1 MGKVIDLKKEGSTD
15 WTEKESFE
23 YIHQYVRDFYM
34 YSEEEGSEP
43 SEDEM
48 NGFEVG
54 LISYLIN
61 EDKGRL
67 PVYIKNINV
76 EAIKAYERTARSFP
90 EVEVLPQKFYIGYIK
105 GFCRCYEL

>member
-1 MGKVIDLKKEGSTD
+1 MGKVIDLKKEGTTD
-15 WTEKESFE
+15 WTEKETFE

-34 YSEEEGSEP
+34 YEEGEEVAP
-43 SEDEM
+43 CEDEM

-67 PVYIKNINV
+67 PAYIKNIKV
-76 EAIKAYERTARSFP
+76 EAIKAYGRTTKAFP
-90 EVEVLPQKFYIGYIK
+90 EVEVLPQKFYVGYIK
-105 GFCRCYEL
+105 GFSRCYEL